1 MPQQRTKFQFPL
13 HPGVQGTDV
22 AQVQTILAELNF
34 SISSVELREQRFG
47 PSTADAV
54 SQWQQRQGLPADG
67 NLELEVLDKLWQE
80 GRKLPRTVQGSVTL
94 TDGTPVPNLRVVAID
109 RDFRAE
115 QVLGKARTD
124 DQGRYRIAYCAADAV
139 RAEKGSADVGIRVFA
154 ADGKT
159 LLRAPTSRDLVM
171 NAPVEAR
178 IDVTVNL
185 AEGAVPS
192 EFACIAAALQ
202 PLIDKVP
209 VADIGRDPASDE
221 GDFLARESGIDF
233 DRLAHFVV
241 AHRVEVET
249 KLPAEYFYALLR
261 EDGLFGVG
269 QDRPRAVLTPV
280 ELGTDTRAVLYEA
293 VLLQPDAAKAALQRA
308 VSRHLVDP
316 GPLERVNEI
325 QKRLQY
331 WNKEAQDYVQKGLPR
346 RILDVVDD
354 LLADGKAQDLLAVLG
369 PHDIGDL
376 PKLFESLDA
385 QGMFAAAAK
394 PAAAARLQLADLLGF
409 NVGLV
414 EEVTQGLG
422 ADAPEKVRKLAQL
435 ERKDWSEL
443 IERGNVRMGG
453 KAVDAKLARRQASVI
468 VRRFE
473 KRFPTAAL
481 SAQMARRKPKAVA
494 NHEKVVAFFDAHPDF
509 ELGQHKLQPF
519 LKAAGVDLKSVA
531 PEVVADIEKVQRMFR
546 LTGDYRKT
554 EGLIAAGYRSSA
566 DIVAAGKTR
575 FVAEARRGAGM
586 NTAEATQTFEV
597 AANQNLAAIMVATNL
612 RTGSLPS
619 ALEGE
624 SAQLLS
630 KQIKRIVAE
639 QPDLKSLFGSTDVC
653 ACRHCR
659 SIYGPAAYFADVMRF
674 LRNRLVRNTT
684 LPPGPS
690 TKTAKDVLFTRRPD
704 LGDIDLNC
712 ENAEV
717 PVPHIDIVCELL
729 EEAVAPDPGFGFNG
743 AVAAGKASAGILAA
757 IRAQGLELGDDAI
770 IYGPYIGSRFMLRD
784 KGITVAIDGPGPNW
798 KLRRLRQ
805 THGSPEERAASP
817 EYVNAAAYV
826 ALAAGKAAFG
836 LPFDFFHAE
845 TRAYL
850 SAAGVERADLMR
862 ALAVGGAPSADVI
875 AGESLSISA
884 AERSLIFLASVADQ
898 PAIWG
903 VAGPVAANAMRML
916 DVFTSRTGL
925 VYTEVEALLKGA
937 WVRSGVD
944 LYIRHLDNTCNLS
957 AKEIVNLDDT
967 GLDRIHRELRL
978 ARRTGLSVRDIDRL
992 AFAPRLGASDLG
1004 STALR
1009 ALPELQRL
1017 AADLKVDVGRLIT
1030 WLDRIPTDGD
1040 PSEHALLFQNPAATG
1055 PLDPGLTA
1063 AAVAANEAAEVAVP
1077 GSGRRLSDPLIAAD
1091 MAIAFGVTAA
1101 DLQLLL
1107 IHLSVAGLLG
1117 LNPPLTAIGLAAIY
1131 GRVGLARSLGLKMAD
1146 FLGLE
1151 RLCAIDPLASVANL
1165 SNFVDSARRVA
1176 ATGVPIPEL
1185 EYRLARRAAN
1195 LAVWDLADVAITPTL
1210 QGLRTALIAA
1220 SEANRSPYDISLT
1233 AFEQIG
1239 TLETLLQK
1247 QPTLDPN
1254 AVTELRKFLDPNFS
1268 TAVASTAV
1276 KSVIDVQLVGR
1287 VDAAALKAAIDSI
1300 AAAPGTEA
1308 QRKEKLDAL
1317 IEGLTDVSMLVRVIR
1332 ADTPTEI
1339 DAIGAKSAI
1348 DGSLKDRV
1356 DGVAIKAAIDAV
1368 FAAPGNDA
1376 PRKALLQALMQGLCD
1391 SARRDATFA
1400 AASGVLSALLRTS
1413 IEMAD
1418 VLLRGVRLVIGG
1430 VPTPLVDLLTQGD
1443 LADPAVV
1450 LSPAGTPNLYRSLC
1464 LAYAAAGL
1472 IAPFEP
1478 TPETVAFM
1486 LKNAVALGWL
1496 SLEGTPF
1503 EGPSPAPTAAMV
1515 ALADWLSL
1523 ADAFALIKRHP
1534 ATDVPGQPDQTVSAL
1549 SVFELALGAG
1559 PAKGPLLDALSIL
1572 SGWPRTLLGDIDS
1585 RLAWGLADY
1594 RRPSTWTASEKAVGL
1609 MHQLGVPLAE
1619 AVAYCAENLSDADRR
1634 NARRLLRAKYNPAD
1648 WLGALKALM
1657 DPIRERKRDALVA
1670 YLLAANPALT
1680 GKADIYDY
1688 FLTDTEWSAKMPS
1701 SRLVHA
1707 HSTLQ
1712 LFIRRCIE
1720 GLEPTAV
1727 ADLDG
1732 DADWSWWDWMKN
1744 YRVWEVGRKVFVE
1757 AQYYLRPEWRDDKTE
1772 GFADFET
1779 ALLQNEINDE
1789 NTSAA
1794 FEGYLDRLDQIAFLD
1809 VLATCYDF
1817 DAQNLH
1823 VFAAT
1828 KGGEPRTYFYRMLQR
1843 ERVWTSWR
1851 KIDLDIAGEHLIA
1864 FFRNKR
1870 LYLAWATFV
1879 EKGDD
1884 QQTST
1889 YPQPQSGQQPL
1900 PECQRWSEISLAV
1913 SEYTGK
1919 KWLPRRVPVDPVNTP
1934 MKPWSLD
1941 KKDIVLSV
1949 SPDPENFTVDVFWV
1963 WDANAYPYRIGSFL
1977 LTGCKGYPEAR
1988 QASGPSFNFLPRFKD
2003 TRLRGQRLVEQNQDS
2018 DDQLALQGVFSGANF
2033 QTLFGKTF
2041 GQTPAIFRVSYPF
2054 QASEIDRLLSVL
2066 LLYGSGYTVSA
2077 KYERRFI
2084 HLVFGTFMPFFFEDN
2099 RHGYVLVPGFYGAID
2114 RETGGRTTIKTFSNI
2129 RQLFV
2134 DVVAF
2139 ITKYLQLWAAAQ
2151 NDAERQAVIAQ
2162 LLADPEY
2169 ARILQEFD
2177 SYRQTQFG
2185 IVARNFY
2192 HPMACRLRERFF
2204 QGGVPA
2210 LLARKTQLEVGGF
2223 LFNDAVTGYAPDP
2236 IILPPYPKEEME
2248 FDRNSAYA
2256 DINWELAFH
2265 APHMIASKLMEEDTV
2280 ESFDAAETW
2289 LRYVFDPRGSS
2300 NEPAPTRYWNT
2311 KPFYLRTAAD
2321 YGQQVVAS
2329 IMDSL
2334 AHDPNGAVQTELA
2347 DAVLEWRR
2355 SPFKPYLVARSRTVA
2370 FQQAI
2375 VHLTAKL
2382 FIGRGDAYFRRDQ
2395 LEDLVMASLDYSRA
2409 ERLLGQRPQVVPPSV
2424 EVPPETYNQLEARL
2438 DLFGN
2443 ALCRLE
2449 NLLPDLSV
2457 LPHGGAELPPPSLS
2471 LESLYFCIPPS
2482 DKLYELWDKLEE
2494 RQFNLRNSR
2503 TIDGVERELSLFAP
2517 ALSVEALIQAAA
2529 SGLSVSAVLSSLS
2542 APRPPYRFR
2551 VMLRHAIELA
2561 DVAAA
2566 FSQKLEQALTARD
2579 GEGLQRLKAEQE
2591 GQLLKEQTAALQ
2603 QELLAAG
2610 KAIESAQKN
2619 RQMHQEIQ
2627 TFYAGRPYMNAWEIA
2642 ATVSYGASLA
2652 LQIVTAIG
2660 YAASGTISIA
2670 MPEFT
2675 FGAAGFGGSPVATVG
2690 KGGGTI
2696 SRGTNDLMVGV
2707 LSAISTALDKAGGM
2721 LNQQGNYLVRQE
2733 DWQNSARV
2741 AQREMER
2748 AEIEIKIAQIRQ
2760 TIASEQLLVHGI
2772 RRQQSAAE
2780 ETYLRTKFTNQELFD
2795 WLAGQLRG
2803 LSRQAFNL
2811 AFEAAR
2817 AAEHCYNFELGAIES
2832 FVRAGQWNDTRRGL
2846 LAAENLIADLRR
2858 MDSAYLQRN
2867 VRERELTEHLSL
2879 ARLDPTALTELR
2891 MSGRC
2896 VIQVPEAVFDLHHP
2910 GHYFRRI
2917 KALSITVPCVAGP
2930 YSSVPLK
2937 LTQTSNRIRVETGR
2951 RADPAPAGVNPDLF
2965 AYAENADGD
2974 SRFRYN
2980 VGAIQSIALSRGQ
2993 DDAGLFNLN
3002 FDDERYLPF
3011 EGSGVIGTYVLEL
3024 PPTLRPFDY
3033 GTISDVVLHFRY
3045 TARDGGGA
3053 LRTLASNTLRERLNV
3068 LALKAGRTG
3077 LFQAFDLRRDRPDV
3091 WNRLTTAGSA
3101 TVEITADDLPYF
3113 TRGHAAA
3120 IGMSRIVA
3128 RVDGTPANYG
3138 ITVSGNAVTLNPAAE
3153 PELAGLLA
3161 ASVNGVALETPLA
3174 LSAPLPSKLR
3184 ELIVIVNYSLNT

>member
-1 MPQQRTKFQFPL
+1 MRKQRTRFQVPL
-13 HPGVQGTDV
+13 RPGSRGADV
-22 AQVQTILAELNF
+22 AQAQTILAELGHVVAP
-34 SISSVELREQRFG
+34 IELREQRFG
-47 PSTADAV
+47 PSTSEAV
-54 SQWQQRQGLPADG
+54 SRWKGAHGLPIDSA
-67 NLELEVLDKLWQE
+67 LELDVLEQLWSE
-80 GRKLPRTVQGSVTL
+80 GRKLPRTVQGKVTL
-94 TDGTPVPNLRVVAID
+94 ADGTPVPNLRVVAID

-115 QVLGKARTD
+115 QILGEARTD
-124 DQGRYRIAYCAADAV
+124 DLGRYHIAYCAADAL
-139 RAEKGSADVGIRVFA
+139 RAEKGSADVGVRVFA
-154 ADGKT
+154 TDGKT
-159 LLRAPTSRDLVM
+159 LLWKPTSRDLVM

-178 IDVTVNL
+178 IELTVNL
-185 AEGAVPS
+185 PEGAVPS
-192 EFACIAAALQ
+192 EFARIAAAIQ
-202 PLIDKVP
+202 PLIEQVP
-209 VADIGRDPASDE
+209 VADISRDPSSDE

-241 AHRVEVET
+241 AHRVEAET

-293 VLLQPDAAKAALQRA
+293 VLLQTDAAKAAVERA
-308 VSRHLVDP
+308 VRRHLVDP
-316 GPLERVNEI
+316 GLLKRANEI
-325 QKRLQY
+325 HERLQH
-331 WNKEAQDYVQKGLPR
+331 WRQEALAYVQLALPR

-354 LLADGKAQDLLAVLG
+354 LLADGKAQDLLSVLG
-369 PHDIGDL
+369 PHDIGEL
-376 PKLFESLDA
+376 PQLFERLDA
-385 QGMFAAAAK
+385 QGAFAAAAK

-453 KAVDAKLARRQASVI
+453 KAVDPKLARRQASVI

-473 KRFPTAAL
+473 KRFPTAAF
-481 SAQMARRKPKAVA
+481 SAQFSRRKPKAVA
-494 NHEKVVAFFDAHPDF
+494 NYEKVVAFFDAHPNF

-519 LKAAGVDLKSVA
+519 LKAAGVDLKTLE
-531 PEVVADIEKVQRMFR
+531 PEVVADIEKMQRMFR

-554 EGLIAAGYRSSA
+554 EGLIAAGYRASA

-575 FVAEARRGAGM
+575 FVAEAHRSAGM
-586 NTAEATQTFEV
+586 STAEATKTFEI
-597 AANQNLAAIMVATNL
+597 AANQNLAAVMVATNL
-612 RTGSLPS
+612 RTLSFPS

-630 KQIKRIVAE
+630 KQIERIVAE

-690 TKTAKDVLFTRRPD
+690 TKTAKDVLFARRPD
-704 LGDIDLNC
+704 LGEIDLNC

-717 PVPHIDIVCELL
+717 PVPHIDIVSELL

-757 IRAQGLELGDDAI
+757 IRAQGFEVGDDAV
-770 IYGPYIGSRFMLRD
+770 IYGPYAGSRFMLRD
-784 KGITVAIDGPGPNW
+784 KGITVAVDGPGPNW

-850 SAAGVERADLMR
+850 SAAGIERADLMR
-862 ALAVGGAPSADVI
+862 ALATGGVPSANVI
-875 AGESLSISA
+875 AGEALGISA
-884 AERSLIFLASVADQ
+884 SEGSLIFSASVADQ

-903 VAGPVAANAMRML
+903 VAGPVAANAMRTL

-925 VYTEVEALLKGA
+925 VYTEVEALLIGA

-944 LYIRHLDNTCNLS
+944 LYIRQLDNTCNLS

-967 GLDRIHRELRL
+967 VLDRMHRELRL

-1004 STALR
+1004 NAALG

-1030 WLDRIPTDGD
+1030 WLDRIPTDGA

-1063 AAVAANEAAEVAVP
+1063 AAVAANEAAEIAVP
-1077 GSGRRLSDPLIAAD
+1077 GSGRRLSDPLIVAD
-1091 MAIAFGVTAA
+1091 VAVAFGVTTA

-1107 IHLSVAGLLG
+1107 SHLSVAAQLG
-1117 LNPPLTAIGLAAIY
+1117 VNPPLTAIGLAAIY
-1131 GRVGLARSLGLKMAD
+1131 GRVGLARALGVKVANY
-1146 FLGLE
+1146 LGLE
-1151 RLCAIDPLASVANL
+1151 RLCAIDPLANVTNL
-1165 SNFVDSARRVA
+1165 STFVDAAHRVA

-1195 LAVWDLADVAITPTL
+1195 LAVWDLADAAITPSL
-1210 QGLRTALIAA
+1210 QGVRTALVSA
-1220 SEANRSPYDISLT
+1220 SEANRSPYDASLT

-1239 TLETLLQK
+1239 AFEMLLQK
-1247 QPTLDPN
+1247 QPSL
-1254 AVTELRKFLDPNFS
+1254 
-1268 TAVASTAV
+1268 
-1276 KSVIDVQLVGR
+1276 
-1287 VDAAALKAAIDSI
+1287 DAAAI
-1300 AAAPGTEA
+1300 AALSE
-1308 QRKEKLDAL
+1308 L
-1317 IEGLTDVSMLVRVIR
+1317 IRT
-1332 ADTPTEI
+1332 DTPTA
-1339 DAIGAKSAI
+1339 AIGNAAKAVI
-1348 DGSLKDRV
+1348 DGPLADRV
-1356 DGVAIKAAIDAV
+1356 DGVAIKAAIDAIV
-1368 FAAPGNDA
+1368 AAPGADV
-1376 PRKALLQALMQGLCD
+1376 PRKALLQALMLGLCD
-1391 SARRDATFA
+1391 SVRREAAFA
-1400 AASGVLSALLRTS
+1400 AASGALSTLLRVNG
-1413 IEMAD
+1413 EMAD
-1418 VLLRGVRLVIGG
+1418 VLLRGVRIKIAA
-1430 VPTPLVDLLTQGD
+1430 VPTPLVDLLTQGA
-1443 LADPAVV
+1443 LANPAVV
-1450 LSPAGTPNLYRSLC
+1450 LSPAGTPDLYRALR
-1464 LAYAAAGL
+1464 LAHAVAGL

-1478 TPETVAFM
+1478 APETVAFM
-1486 LKNAVALGWL
+1486 LKNAAALGWL
-1496 SLEGTPF
+1496 ALDRTPF
-1503 EGPSPAPTAAMV
+1503 EGPSPAPAAAIV

-1523 ADAFALIKRHP
+1523 VDAFALIKRYP

-1549 SVFELALGAG
+1549 SVFELAFAAG
-1559 PAKGPLLDALSIL
+1559 PAKGSLLDALSIL
-1572 SGWPRTLLGDIDS
+1572 SGWPRTLLGDVDT
-1585 RLAWGLADY
+1585 RLAWVLADY
-1594 RRPSTWTASEKAVGL
+1594 RRPSTWSATERAAAL

-1619 AVAYCAENLSDADRR
+1619 AVAYCAESLTDADRR
-1634 NARRLLRAKYNPAD
+1634 NARRLLRARYNPAD

-1680 GKADIYDY
+1680 GKADLYDY

-1744 YRVWEVGRKVFVE
+1744 YRVSEVAKKVFVE

-1817 DAQNLH
+1817 DSQNLH

-1828 KGGEPRTYFYRMLQR
+1828 KGGEPRTYFHRMLQR

-1864 FFRNKR
+1864 FFRNRR
-1870 LYLAWATFV
+1870 LYLAWAMFV

-1884 QQTST
+1884 QQQAT
-1889 YPQPQSGQQPL
+1889 YPQPASGPQDL
-1900 PECQRWSEISLAV
+1900 PKSDRWSEISLAV

-1919 KWLPRRVPVDPVNTP
+1919 KWLPRRVSVDPVTTP
-1934 MKPWSLD
+1934 TKPWSLD

-2018 DDQLALQGVFSGANF
+2018 DDQLALQSVFSGGNF

-2041 GQTPAIFRVSYPF
+2041 GQIPAIFRVSYPF
-2054 QASEIDRLLSVL
+2054 QASEIDRFLST
-2066 LLYGSGYTVSA
+2066 LLYAA
-2077 KYERRFI
+2077 KYKYRELTY
-2084 HLVFGTFMPFFFEDN
+2084 LVFGTFMPFFFEDN
-2099 RHGYVLVPGFYGAID
+2099 RHGYVLIPGFYGAID
-2114 RETGGRTTIKTFSNI
+2114 RETGERSTIKTFSNI

-2134 DVVAF
+2134 DVVAL

-2151 NDAERQAVIAQ
+2151 TDAERQAVIAQ

-2177 SYRQTQFG
+2177 SYRKTQFG
-2185 IVARNFY
+2185 IVVHNFY

-2210 LLARKTQLEVGGF
+2210 LLARKTQLEVGSF
-2223 LFNDAVTGYAPDP
+2223 RFEDAITGYAPDP

-2248 FDRNSAYA
+2248 FDRGSAYA
-2256 DINWELAFH
+2256 DINWELALH

-2300 NEPAPTRYWNT
+2300 NDPAPKRYWNT

-2321 YGQQVVAS
+2321 YGRQVVTT
-2329 IMDSL
+2329 IMDRL
-2334 AHDPNGAVQTELA
+2334 AHDPNGAVETELA

-2355 SPFKPYLVARSRTVA
+2355 NPFKPYLVARSRTVA

-2409 ERLLGQRPQVVPPSV
+2409 ERLLGPRPQIVPAAA

-2457 LPHGGAELPPPSLS
+2457 LPHGGAELPPPPLS

-2503 TIDGVERELSLFAP
+2503 TIDGIERELSLFAP

-2566 FSQKLEQALTARD
+2566 FSQKLEQALTTRD
-2579 GEGLQRLKAEQE
+2579 SEGLQRLKAEHE
-2591 GQLLKEQTAALQ
+2591 GQLLKEQTTALQ

-2619 RQMHQEIQ
+2619 RQTHQETQ

-2642 ATVSYGASLA
+2642 ATVSYGLSFGLQALMVVGHVAAAGLA
-2652 LQIVTAIG
+2652 VVPDFMI
-2660 YAASGTISIA
+2660 
-2670 MPEFT
+2670 
-2675 FGAAGFGGSPVATVG
+2675 GAAGFGGSPTANAQIGG
-2690 KGGGTI
+2690 KNL
-2696 SRGTNDLMVGV
+2696 SEAASQAMVGAV
-2707 LSAISTALDKAGGM
+2707 NAAAAALDKAGSM

-2748 AEIEIKIAQIRQ
+2748 ADIEIKIAQIRQ
-2760 TIASEQLLVHGI
+2760 TIASEQLRVHSV

-2780 ETYLRTKFTNQELFD
+2780 ETYLRTKFTNRELFD
-2795 WLAGQLRG
+2795 WLAGELRT
-2803 LSRQAFNL
+2803 LSRQTYNL

-2817 AAEHCYNFELGAIES
+2817 AAERCFNFELGAIDP
-2832 FVRAGQWNDTRRGL
+2832 FVRTGQWNDTRRGL

-2896 VIQVPEAVFDLHHP
+2896 LIQVPEAVFDLHHP

-2917 KALSITVPCVAGP
+2917 KVLSITVPCVAGP

-2951 RADPAPAGVNPDLF
+2951 RTDPAPAGANADVY
-2965 AYAENADGD
+2965 AYAENPDGD

-3024 PPTLRPFDY
+3024 PQTLRPFDY

-3053 LRTLASNTLRERLNV
+3053 LRTLSANTLRERLNV
-3068 LALKAGRTG
+3068 LALKTGRTG

-3101 TVEITADDLPYF
+3101 TLEIAADDLPYF
-3113 TRGHAAA
+3113 TSGHATA
-3120 IGMSRIVA
+3120 ISATRIIA
-3128 RVDGTPANYG
+3128 RIDGGPPNYG
-3138 ITVSGNAVTLNPAAE
+3138 ITVGGNAVTLNPAPE
-3153 PELAGLLA
+3153 PELLGLH
-3161 ASVNGVALETPLA
+3161 ASAVNGVTIATPLA

-3184 ELIVIVNYSLNT
+3184 ELILIVNYSLTA

>member
-1 MPQQRTKFQFPL
+1 MTQQRAKFHFPL
-13 HPGVQGTDV
+13 HSGAQGADV
-22 AQVQTILAELNF
+22 AQAQTILVDLGFFIA
-34 SISSVELREQRFG
+34 SVELREQRFG
-47 PSTADAV
+47 PSTSEAV
-54 SQWQQRQGLPADG
+54 SRWKGSHGLPTDN
-67 NLELEVLDKLWQE
+67 NLELEVLEQLWSD
-80 GRKLPRTVQGSVTL
+80 GRKLPRTVQGKVTL
-94 TDGTPVPNLRVVAID
+94 ADGAPLPNLRVVAID

-115 QVLGKARTD
+115 QVLGEARTD

-139 RAEKGSADVGIRVFA
+139 RAEKGAADVGIRVFA
-154 ADGKT
+154 AEGKT

-185 AEGAVPS
+185 PEGAVPS
-192 EFACIAAALQ
+192 EFARIAAALP
-202 PLIDKVP
+202 PLIEKVP
-209 VADIGRDPASDE
+209 VADIGHDPASDE
-221 GDFLARESGIDF
+221 GDFLSRESGIDF

-241 AHRVEVET
+241 AHRVEAET

-293 VLLQPDAAKAALQRA
+293 VLLKADAAKAAVERA
-308 VSRHLVDP
+308 VRRHLVDP
-316 GPLERVNEI
+316 GLLKRTNEI
-325 QKRLQY
+325 HERLQH
-331 WNKEAQDYVQKGLPR
+331 WNKEALAYVQQALPR
-346 RILDVVDD
+346 RILDVLDD
-354 LLADGKAQDLLAVLG
+354 LLADGKAQDLLAVFG

-376 PKLFESLDA
+376 PKLFERLDA

-575 FVAEARRGAGM
+575 FVAEARRSTGM
-586 NTAEATQTFEV
+586 STAEATQTFEV

-630 KQIKRIVAE
+630 KQIERIVAE

-704 LGDIDLNC
+704 LGEIDLNC

-743 AVAAGKASAGILAA
+743 VVAAGKASAGILAA
-757 IRAQGLELGDDAI
+757 IRAQGLEVGDDAI
-770 IYGPYIGSRFMLRD
+770 IYGPYDPPSNNRFMLRD
-784 KGITVAIDGPGPNW
+784 KGITVAVDGPGPNW

-805 THGSPEERAASP
+805 THGSAEERAASP
-817 EYVNAAAYV
+817 EYVNTAAYA

-836 LPFDFFHAE
+836 LPLDLFHAE
-845 TRAYL
+845 TRAFL

-862 ALAVGGAPSADVI
+862 VLAVGGVPSADVI
-875 AGESLSISA
+875 AGEALGIA
-884 AERSLIFLASVADQ
+884 ASERNRIFSASVADQ

-967 GLDRIHRELRL
+967 VLDRMHRVLRL

-1004 STALR
+1004 GAALR

-1017 AADLKVDVGRLIT
+1017 AADLKVDVGRLVT

-1055 PLDPGLTA
+1055 PLDPGLSA
-1063 AAVAANEAAEVAVP
+1063 AAVAANEAAEIAVP
-1077 GSGRRLSDPLIAAD
+1077 GSGRRLSDPLIVAD
-1091 MAIAFGVTAA
+1091 VAVAFGVTTA

-1107 IHLSVAGLLG
+1107 SHLSIAALLG
-1117 LNPPLTAIGLAAIY
+1117 VNPPLTAIGLAAIY
-1131 GRVGLARSLGLKMAD
+1131 GRVGLARALGLKVAD
-1146 FLGLE
+1146 YLGLE
-1151 RLCAIDPLASVANL
+1151 RLCAIDPLASVTNL
-1165 SNFVDSARRVA
+1165 STFVDVARRVDA
-1176 ATGVPIPEL
+1176 AGVPIPEL

-1195 LAVWDLADVAITPTL
+1195 LAVWDLADAAITPAL
-1210 QGLRTALIAA
+1210 QGLRTALVGA
-1220 SEANRSPYDISLT
+1220 SEANHSPYDDSLT
-1233 AFEQIG
+1233 ALEQIG
-1239 TLETLLQK
+1239 AFETLLQK
-1247 QPTLDPN
+1247 QP
-1254 AVTELRKFLDPNFS
+1254 S
-1268 TAVASTAV
+1268 
-1276 KSVIDVQLVGR
+1276 I
-1287 VDAAALKAAIDSI
+1287 DAAAI
-1300 AAAPGTEA
+1300 AALSE
-1308 QRKEKLDAL
+1308 L
-1317 IEGLTDVSMLVRVIR
+1317 IRT
-1332 ADTPTEI
+1332 DTPTA
-1339 DAIGAKSAI
+1339 AIGNAAKTVV
-1348 DGSLKDRV
+1348 DGPLADRI

-1368 FAAPGNDA
+1368 VAAPGNDA

-1391 SARRDATFA
+1391 SARRDAAFT
-1400 AASGVLSALLRTS
+1400 AASSALSALLRVS
-1413 IEMAD
+1413 GEMAD
-1418 VLLRGVRLVIGG
+1418 VLLRGVRLTIGA
-1430 VPTPLVDLLTQGD
+1430 VPTPLVDLLTQGA
-1443 LADPAVV
+1443 LANPAVV
-1450 LSPAGTPNLYRSLC
+1450 LSAAGTPDLYRALR
-1464 LAYAAAGL
+1464 LAYAVAGL

-1478 TPETVAFM
+1478 TPETIAFM
-1486 LKNAVALGWL
+1486 LKNVVALGWL
-1496 SLEGTPF
+1496 ALDGTPF
-1503 EGPSPAPTAAMV
+1503 EGPSPAPAAATV

-1523 ADAFALIKRHP
+1523 VDAFAIIKRYP

-1572 SGWPRTLLGDIDS
+1572 SGWPRTLLGDVDT
-1585 RLAWGLADY
+1585 RLATVLADY
-1594 RRPSTWTASEKAVGL
+1594 RRPSTWSATERAVGL
-1609 MHQLGVPLAE
+1609 MHQLNVPLTE
-1619 AVAYCAENLSDADRR
+1619 AVAYCAENLTDADRR
-1634 NARRLLRAKYNPAD
+1634 NARRLLRARYNPVD
-1648 WLGALKALM
+1648 WLGALKVLM

-1670 YLLAANPALT
+1670 YLLAANPTLT
-1680 GKADIYDY
+1680 GKADLYDH

-1701 SRLVHA
+1701 SRLVQA

-1744 YRVWEVGRKVFVE
+1744 YRVWEVNRKVFVE

-1828 KGGEPRTYFYRMLQR
+1828 KGGEPRTYFHRMLQR

-1884 QQTST
+1884 QQQAT
-1889 YPQPQSGQQPL
+1889 YPQPASGPQDL
-1900 PECQRWSEISLAV
+1900 PKSERWTEISLAV

-1919 KWLPRRVPVDPVNTP
+1919 KWLPRRVSVDPVATP
-1934 MKPWSLD
+1934 TKTWSLD

-2054 QASEIDRLLSVL
+2054 QASEIDRFLST
-2066 LLYGSGYTVSA
+2066 LLYAA
-2077 KYERRFI
+2077 KYKYRELTN
-2084 HLVFGTFMPFFFEDN
+2084 LVFGTFMPFFFEDN
-2099 RHGYVLVPGFYGAID
+2099 RHGYVLIPGFYGSID
-2114 RETGGRTTIKTFSNI
+2114 RETGERSSIKTFSNI

-2134 DVVAF
+2134 DVAAL

-2151 NDAERQAVIAQ
+2151 TDAERQAVIAQ

-2177 SYRQTQFG
+2177 SYRKTQFG
-2185 IVARNFY
+2185 IVVHNFY

-2210 LLARKTQLEVGGF
+2210 LLARKTQLEVGSF
-2223 LFNDAVTGYAPDP
+2223 RFEDAVTGYAPDP

-2248 FDRNSAYA
+2248 FDRGSAYA
-2256 DINWELAFH
+2256 DINWELTFH

-2300 NEPAPTRYWNT
+2300 NDPAPKRYWNT

-2321 YGQQVVAS
+2321 YGRQVVAA
-2329 IMDSL
+2329 IMDRL
-2334 AHDPNGAVQTELA
+2334 AHDPNGAIETELA
-2347 DAVLEWRR
+2347 DAILEWRR

-2370 FQQAI
+2370 FQQAT
-2375 VHLTAKL
+2375 VHLTARL
-2382 FIGRGDAYFRRDQ
+2382 FLGRGDAYFRRDQ

-2409 ERLLGQRPQVVPPSV
+2409 ERLLGPRPQIVPPAA

-2457 LPHGGAELPPPSLS
+2457 LPHGGAELPPPPLS

-2517 ALSVEALIQAAA
+2517 PLSVEALIQAAA
-2529 SGLSVSAVLSSLS
+2529 SGLSISAVLAGLS

-2551 VMLRHAIELA
+2551 VMLRHAVELA

-2566 FSQKLEQALTARD
+2566 FSQKLEQALTERD
-2579 GEGLQRLKAEQE
+2579 GEGLQRLKAEHE

-2619 RQMHQEIQ
+2619 RQMHQETQ
-2627 TFYAGRPYMNAWEIA
+2627 TFYAGRPYMNDWEIA

-2660 YAASGTISIA
+2660 YAASGSISIA

-2675 FGAAGFGGSPVATVG
+2675 VGAAGFGGSPVATAG

-2748 AEIEIKIAQIRQ
+2748 ADIEIKIAQIRQ
-2760 TIASEQLLVHGI
+2760 TIASEQLRVHGV
-2772 RRQQSAAE
+2772 RRQQNAAE
-2780 ETYLRTKFTNQELFD
+2780 EAYLRTKFTNRELFD
-2795 WLAGQLRG
+2795 WRAGKLRG
-2803 LSRQAFNL
+2803 LSRQIYNL
-2811 AFEAAR
+2811 AFEAAI
-2817 AAEHCYNFELGAIES
+2817 AAQHCHNFELGAIDS
-2832 FVRAGQWNDTRRGL
+2832 IVRAGQWDDTRQGF

-2858 MDSAYLQRN
+2858 MESAYLQRN
-2867 VRERELTEHLSL
+2867 TRERELTEHLSL

-2896 VIQVPEAVFDLHHP
+2896 LIQVPEAVFDLHHP

-2951 RADPAPAGVNPDLF
+2951 RADPAPAGVNPDVF
-2965 AYAENADGD
+2965 AYAENPDGD

-3011 EGSGVIGTYVLEL
+3011 EGSGVIGTYALEL

-3053 LRTLASNTLRERLNV
+3053 LRTLASNTLRERLNM

-3077 LFQAFDLRRDRPDV
+3077 LFQAFDLRRDRPDL
-3091 WNRLTTAGSA
+3091 WNRLTTGGSA
-3101 TVEITADDLPYF
+3101 TLEISADDLPYF
-3113 TRGHAAA
+3113 TSGHAAA
-3120 IGMSRIVA
+3120 INATRIIA
-3128 RVDGTPANYG
+3128 RVDGAPPNYG
-3138 ITVSGNAVTLNPAAE
+3138 ITVGGNALTLNPAAE
-3153 PELAGLLA
+3153 PELSGLLA
-3161 ASVNGVALETPLA
+3161 ASVNGVALATPLV

-3184 ELIVIVNYSLNT
+3184 ELIVIVNYSLTI

>member
-1 MPQQRTKFQFPL
+1 MTQQRSKFQFPL
-13 HPGVQGTDV
+13 HPGAQGVDV
-22 AQVQTILAELNF
+22 AQAQTILVELDF
-34 SISSVELREQRFG
+34 SIASVELREQRFG

-54 SQWQQRQGLPADG
+54 SQWQQRQGLPTDG
-67 NLELEVLDKLWQE
+67 SLDMEALDRLWQE

-115 QVLGKARTD
+115 QVLGEARTD

-154 ADGKT
+154 PDGKT
-159 LLRAPTSRDLVM
+159 LLRAPTSRELVM

-178 IDVTVNL
+178 IDLTVSL
-185 AEGAVPS
+185 PEGAVPS
-192 EFACIAAALQ
+192 EFARITAEIQ
-202 PLIDKVP
+202 PLIGKVP
-209 VADIGRDPASDE
+209 VADIGRDPTSDE

-241 AHRVEVET
+241 AHRVEAET

-293 VLLQPDAAKAALQRA
+293 VLLKADAAKAAVERA
-308 VSRHLVDP
+308 VRRHLVDP
-316 GPLERVNEI
+316 GLLKRANEI
-325 QKRLQY
+325 HERLQHWY
-331 WNKEAQDYVQKGLPR
+331 KDALAYVQQALPR

-354 LLADGKAQDLLAVLG
+354 LLVGGKAKDLLSVLG
-369 PHDIGDL
+369 PHDVGDL
-376 PKLFESLDA
+376 PKLFERLDA
-385 QGMFAAAAK
+385 QGVFAAAAK

-473 KRFPTAAL
+473 KRFPTAAF
-481 SAQMARRKPKAVA
+481 SAQLARRKPKALA

-519 LKAAGVDLKSVA
+519 LKAAGVDLKTVA
-531 PEVVADIEKVQRMFR
+531 PEVIADIEKVQRMFR

-554 EGLIAAGYRSSA
+554 EGLIAAGYRASA

-575 FVAEARRGAGM
+575 FVAEARRSTGM
-586 NTAEATQTFEV
+586 STAEATKAFET

-630 KQIKRIVAE
+630 KQIERIVAE

-690 TKTAKDVLFTRRPD
+690 TKTAKDELFKRRPD
-704 LGDIDLNC
+704 LGEIDLNC
-712 ENAEV
+712 DNAEV
-717 PVPHIDIVCELL
+717 PVPHIDMVCELL
-729 EEAVAPDPGFGFNG
+729 EEAVAPDPGFGFSG
-743 AVAAGKASAGILAA
+743 AVAAGKVSAGILAT
-757 IRAQGLELGDDAI
+757 IRAQGLEVRDDAI
-770 IYGPYIGSRFMLRD
+770 IYGPYAGSRFMLRD

-826 ALAAGKAAFG
+826 ALAGGKAAFG

-862 ALAVGGAPSADVI
+862 ALATGGVPSADVI
-875 AGESLSISA
+875 AGEALGVSA
-884 AERSLIFLASVADQ
+884 SERNRIFSASVADQ

-903 VAGPVAANAMRML
+903 VAGPLAANSMRWV
-916 DVFTSRTGL
+916 DVFAVRTGL
-925 VYTEVEALLKGA
+925 QLAEIEWLLRGR

-944 LYIRHLDNTCNLS
+944 LYIRQLGKTELETRRPELAPVTDTACNLS
-957 AKEIVNLDDT
+957 AREIVNLDDAA
-967 GLDRIHRELRL
+967 LDRIHRELRL
-978 ARRTGLSVRDIDRL
+978 ARRTGLSVRDLDRL
-992 AFAPRLGASDLG
+992 AFAPRLGAADLG
-1004 STALR
+1004 NAALQ

-1055 PLDPGLTA
+1055 PLDPGLKAT
-1063 AAVAANEAAEVAVP
+1063 AVAANEAAEIAVP
-1077 GSGRRLSDPLIAAD
+1077 GSGRRLSDPLIVAD
-1091 MAIAFGVTAA
+1091 MAVAFGVTAA

-1107 IHLSVAGLLG
+1107 SHLSVAGLLG
-1117 LNPPLTAIGLAAIY
+1117 VNPPLTAIGLAAIY
-1131 GRVGLARSLGLKMAD
+1131 GRVGLARALGLKVAD
-1146 FLGLE
+1146 YLGLE
-1151 RLCAIDPLASVANL
+1151 RLCAIDPFASVANL
-1165 SNFVDSARRVA
+1165 STLVDSARRLA

-1185 EYRLARRAAN
+1185 EYRLARRATN
-1195 LAVWDLADVAITPTL
+1195 LAVWDLADVAITPSL
-1210 QGLRTALIAA
+1210 QGLRTALVAA
-1220 SEANRSPYDISLT
+1220 AEANRSPYDASLT

-1239 TLETLLQK
+1239 AFETLLQK
-1247 QPTLDPN
+1247 LPSL
-1254 AVTELRKFLDPNFS
+1254 
-1268 TAVASTAV
+1268 
-1276 KSVIDVQLVGR
+1276 
-1287 VDAAALKAAIDSI
+1287 DAAAI
-1300 AAAPGTEA
+1300 AALSEP
-1308 QRKEKLDAL
+1308 
-1317 IEGLTDVSMLVRVIR
+1317 IR
-1332 ADTPTEI
+1332 TDTPTA
-1339 DAIGAKSAI
+1339 AIGNAAKAVI
-1348 DGSLKDRV
+1348 DGPLADRV

-1368 FAAPGNDA
+1368 VAAPGNDA
-1376 PRKALLQALMQGLCD
+1376 LRKALLQALMQGLCD
-1391 SARRDATFA
+1391 RARRDAAFA
-1400 AASGVLSALLRTS
+1400 AASSVLSALLRAS
-1413 IEMAD
+1413 GEMAE
-1418 VLLRGVRLVIGG
+1418 VLLRGVRLKIAA
-1430 VPTPLVDLLTQGD
+1430 VPTPLVDLLTQGT
-1443 LADPAVV
+1443 LANPAVA
-1450 LSPAGTPNLYRSLC
+1450 LSPAGTPDLYRALR
-1464 LAYAAAGL
+1464 LAYSVAGL
-1472 IAPFEP
+1472 TAPFEP
-1478 TPETVAFM
+1478 TPETIAFM
-1486 LKNAVALGWL
+1486 LKNAAALGWL
-1496 SLEGTPF
+1496 ELDGTPF

-1515 ALADWLSL
+1515 ALVDWLSL
-1523 ADAFALIKRHP
+1523 VDAFALIKRYP

-1572 SGWPRTLLGDIDS
+1572 SGWPRTLLGDVDT
-1585 RLAWGLADY
+1585 RLARVLADY
-1594 RRPSTWTASEKAVGL
+1594 RRPSTWSETERAVGL

-1619 AVAYCAENLSDADRR
+1619 AVAYCAESLTDADRR
-1634 NARRLLRAKYNPAD
+1634 NARRLLRARYNPVD

-1657 DPIRERKRDALVA
+1657 DPIRERKRDALAA
-1670 YLLAANPALT
+1670 YLLAANPALS
-1680 GKADIYDY
+1680 GKADLYDY

-1732 DADWSWWDWMKN
+1732 DADWNWWEWMKN

-1757 AQYYLRPEWRDDKTE
+1757 AHYYLRPEWRDDKTE

-1828 KGGEPRTYFYRMLQR
+1828 KGGEPRTYFHRMLQR

-1884 QQTST
+1884 QQQAT
-1889 YPQPQSGQQPL
+1889 YPQPASGAQDL
-1900 PECQRWSEISLAV
+1900 PKSQRWSEISLAV

-1919 KWLPRRVPVDPVNTP
+1919 KWLPRRVSVDPVATP
-1934 MKPWSLD
+1934 TKTWSLD
-1941 KKDIVLSV
+1941 KKDIVLGV
-1949 SPDPENFTVDVFWV
+1949 SPDPENFTVDVFWI

-1988 QASGPSFNFLPRFKD
+1988 QASGPWFNFLPRFKD

-2066 LLYGSGYTVSA
+2066 LLYGSGYKASA
-2077 KYERRFI
+2077 EYDRRFFY
-2084 HLVFGTFMPFFFEDN
+2084 LVFGTFMPFFFEDN

-2114 RETGGRTTIKTFSNI
+2114 RETGERTTVKTFSNI

-2134 DVVAF
+2134 DVVAL

-2151 NDAERQAVIAQ
+2151 TDAERQAVIAQ

-2177 SYRQTQFG
+2177 SYRHTQFG
-2185 IVARNFY
+2185 IVVRNFY

-2210 LLARKTQLEVGGF
+2210 LLARKTQIEVGSF
-2223 LFNDAVTGYAPDP
+2223 RFEDASTGYAPDP
-2236 IILPPYPKEEME
+2236 IILPPYPREEME

-2256 DINWELAFH
+2256 DINWELTVH
-2265 APHMIASKLMEEDTV
+2265 APHMIASRLMEDDTV
-2280 ESFDAAETW
+2280 ESFDAAERW

-2300 NEPAPTRYWNT
+2300 NDPVPQRYWNT
-2311 KPFYLRTAAD
+2311 KPFYTRTATD
-2321 YGQQVVAS
+2321 YARQVVAA
-2329 IMDSL
+2329 IMDRL
-2334 AHDPNGAVQTELA
+2334 AHDPNGAVETELA
-2347 DAVLEWRR
+2347 DAILEWRR

-2409 ERLLGQRPQVVPPSV
+2409 ERLLGPRPHIVPPSID
-2424 EVPPETYNQLEARL
+2424 VPPETYNQLEARL

-2457 LPHGGAELPPPSLS
+2457 LPHGGAELPPPPLS

-2529 SGLSVSAVLSSLS
+2529 SGLSVSAILSGLS

-2579 GEGLQRLKAEQE
+2579 GEGLQRLKAEHE
-2591 GQLLKEQTAALQ
+2591 GQLLKEQATALQ

-2619 RQMHQEIQ
+2619 RQLHQETQ

-2642 ATVSYGASLA
+2642 ANISYGVSFA
-2652 LQIVTAIG
+2652 LQAVVAIG
-2660 YAASGTISIA
+2660 YAASGGLALVPSFMI
-2670 MPEFT
+2670 
-2675 FGAAGFGGSPVATVG
+2675 GAAGFGGSPTANAQTGGKDYSSSARDFVVG
-2690 KGGGTI
+2690 A
-2696 SRGTNDLMVGV
+2696 VGA
-2707 LSAISTALDKAGGM
+2707 LASAFDKAGSM
-2721 LNQQGNYLVRQE
+2721 LEHQGNYLVRQE

-2741 AQREMER
+2741 AQREVER
-2748 AEIEIKIAQIRQ
+2748 ADIEIKIAQIRQ
-2760 TIASEQLLVHGI
+2760 TIASEQLRVHGV

-2780 ETYLRTKFTNQELFD
+2780 EAYLRTKFTNQELFE

-2803 LSRQAFNL
+2803 LSRQVFNL

-2817 AAEHCYNFELGAIES
+2817 AAERCFNFELGAIES

-2846 LAAENLIADLRR
+2846 LGAENLIADLRR

-2930 YSSVPLK
+2930 YSSIPLK

-2951 RADPAPAGVNPDLF
+2951 KPGAANDLDAYTEDPA
-2965 AYAENADGD
+2965 GD
-2974 SRFRYN
+2974 QRFRYN

-3002 FDDERYLPF
+3002 FEDERYLPF

-3024 PPTLRPFDY
+3024 PQTLRPFDY

-3053 LRTLASNTLRERLNV
+3053 LRTLAANTLRERLNV
-3068 LALKAGRTG
+3068 LALKTGRTG

-3101 TVEITADDLPYF
+3101 TLEIAADDLPYF
-3113 TRGHAAA
+3113 TSGHAAA
-3120 IGMSRIVA
+3120 IGVTRIIA
-3128 RVDGTPANYG
+3128 RVDGAPPSYG
-3138 ITVSGNAVTLNPAAE
+3138 ITVGGNGVTLTPPPEAE
-3153 PELAGLLA
+3153 LSGLLSSA
-3161 ASVNGVALETPLA
+3161 VNGVALATPLA

-3184 ELIVIVNYSLNT
+3184 ELILIVNYSLTV

>member
-1 MPQQRTKFQFPL
+1 MTQQRSKFRFPL
-13 HPGVQGTDV
+13 HPGAQGTAV
-22 AQVQTILAELNF
+22 AQAQTILVELDF
-34 SISSVELREQRFG
+34 SIASVELREQRFG
-47 PSTADAV
+47 PSTAGAV
-54 SQWQQRQGLPADG
+54 SQWQQRQGLPIG
-67 NLELEVLDKLWQE
+67 GSLDIEALDRLWQE

-115 QVLGKARTD
+115 QVLGEARTD

-139 RAEKGSADVGIRVFA
+139 REEKGSADVGIRVFA
-154 ADGKT
+154 PDGKT
-159 LLRAPTSRDLVM
+159 LLRAPTSRELVM

-178 IDVTVNL
+178 IDLTVSL
-185 AEGAVPS
+185 PDGAVPS
-192 EFACIAAALQ
+192 EFARIAATIR
-202 PLIDKVP
+202 PLIGKVP
-209 VADIGRDPASDE
+209 VADIGRDPVSDE

-241 AHRVEVET
+241 AHRVEAET

-261 EDGLFGVG
+261 EDGLFGIG

-293 VLLQPDAAKAALQRA
+293 VLLKADAAKAAVKGASR
-308 VSRHLVDP
+308 RHLVDP
-316 GPLERVNEI
+316 VLLKRANEI
-325 QKRLQY
+325 HERLQH
-331 WNKEAQDYVQKGLPR
+331 WNEEALAYVQRALPR

-376 PKLFESLDA
+376 PRLFERLDA
-385 QGMFAAAAK
+385 QGLFGAAAG
-394 PAAAARLQLADLLGF
+394 PAAAARLQLADMLGF

-422 ADAPEKVRKLAQL
+422 VDAPEKVRKLAQL
-435 ERKDWSEL
+435 VRKDWSEL

-453 KAVDAKLARRQASVI
+453 KAVDVKLARRQASVI

-473 KRFPTAAL
+473 KRFPTTAL

-494 NHEKVVAFFDAHPDF
+494 NHDKVVAFFDAHPDF

-554 EGLIAAGYRSSA
+554 EGLISAGYRASA

-575 FVAEARRGAGM
+575 FVAEARRSTGM
-586 NTAEATQTFEV
+586 STAEATKTFET
-597 AANQNLAAIMVATNL
+597 AANQNLAAIMVAANL
-612 RTGSLPS
+612 RAGGLPS

-630 KQIKRIVAE
+630 KQIERIVAE

-690 TKTAKDVLFTRRPD
+690 TKTAKDELFKRRSD
-704 LGDIDLNC
+704 LGEIDLNC
-712 ENAEV
+712 DNAEV
-717 PVPHIDIVCELL
+717 PVPHIDMVCELL

-743 AVAAGKASAGILAA
+743 AVAAGNASTAILAA
-757 IRAQGLELGDDAI
+757 IRAQGLEVRDDAI
-770 IYGPYIGSRFMLRD
+770 VYGPYAGNRYMLRD

-805 THGSPEERAASP
+805 THGSAEERAASP

-862 ALAVGGAPSADVI
+862 ALATGGVPSADAI
-875 AGESLSISA
+875 AGEALGISA
-884 AERSLIFLASVADQ
+884 SERSLIFSASVVDQ
-898 PAIWG
+898 PGIWG
-903 VAGPVAANAMRML
+903 VAGPAAANTMRML

-925 VYTEVEALLKGA
+925 VYTEIEALLKGA
-937 WVRSGVD
+937 WIRSGVD

-967 GLDRIHRELRL
+967 ALDRIHRELRL

-1004 STALR
+1004 NAALR
-1009 ALPELQRL
+1009 ALPELRRL

-1063 AAVAANEAAEVAVP
+1063 AAVAANEAAESAVP
-1077 GSGRRLSDPLIAAD
+1077 GSGRRLSDPLIVAD
-1091 MAIAFGVTAA
+1091 MAVAFGVTAV

-1107 IHLSVAGLLG
+1107 SHLSVTGLLG
-1117 LNPPLTAIGLAAIY
+1117 VNPALTTAGLAATY
-1131 GRVGLARSLGLKMAD
+1131 GRVGLARALGLKLAD
-1146 FLGLE
+1146 YLGLE
-1151 RLCAIDPLASVANL
+1151 RLCATDPLASVANL
-1165 SNFVDSARRVA
+1165 SKVVDAARRVG
-1176 ATGVPIPEL
+1176 ATGVPVSEL
-1185 EYRLARRAAN
+1185 EYRLARRAPN
-1195 LAVWDLADVAITPTL
+1195 LAVWDLADVAITPSL

-1220 SEANRSPYDISLT
+1220 SEASRSPYDTSLT

-1239 TLETLLQK
+1239 TFETLLQK
-1247 QPTLDPN
+1247 QPSL
-1254 AVTELRKFLDPNFS
+1254 
-1268 TAVASTAV
+1268 
-1276 KSVIDVQLVGR
+1276 
-1287 VDAAALKAAIDSI
+1287 DAAAI
-1300 AAAPGTEA
+1300 AA
-1308 QRKEKLDAL
+1308 LSDL
-1317 IEGLTDVSMLVRVIR
+1317 IRT
-1332 ADTPTEI
+1332 DTPT
-1339 DAIGAKSAI
+1339 AAMGNTAKTVV
-1348 DGSLKDRV
+1348 DGQLAGRI

-1368 FAAPGNDA
+1368 VAAPGNDA
-1376 PRKALLQALMQGLCD
+1376 PRKALLQALMQGLSD
-1391 SARRDATFA
+1391 SARRDAALA
-1400 AASGVLSALLRTS
+1400 AASSALSAMLRVS
-1413 IEMAD
+1413 GEMAD
-1418 VLLRGVRLVIGG
+1418 VLLRGVRLTIVA
-1430 VPTPLVDLLTQGD
+1430 VPTPLVDLLTQGA
-1443 LADPAVV
+1443 LANPAVA
-1450 LSPAGTPNLYRSLC
+1450 LSPAVTPDLYRALR
-1464 LAYAAAGL
+1464 LAYAVAGL

-1478 TPETVAFM
+1478 TPNAVAFM
-1486 LKNAVALGWL
+1486 LKNAAALGWL
-1496 SLEGTPF
+1496 ALDGTPF
-1503 EGPSPAPTAAMV
+1503 EGPSPAPAAATV

-1523 ADAFALIKRHP
+1523 ADAVALIKRYP
-1534 ATDVPGQPDQTVSAL
+1534 ATDVPGQPGQTVSAL
-1549 SVFELALGAG
+1549 SVFEVAAGAG
-1559 PAKGPLLDALSIL
+1559 PAKGPLLDALSVL
-1572 SGWPRTLLGDIDS
+1572 SGWPRPLLGDVDT
-1585 RLAWGLADY
+1585 RLARVLADY
-1594 RRPSTWTASEKAVGL
+1594 RRPSTWSETERAVGL

-1619 AVAYCAENLSDADRR
+1619 AVAYGAETLTDADRR
-1634 NARRLLRAKYNPAD
+1634 NARRLLRARYDPVD
-1648 WLGALKALM
+1648 WPGALKALM
-1657 DPIRERKRDALVA
+1657 DPIRERKRDGLVA
-1670 YLLAANPALT
+1670 YLLAANPALG
-1680 GKADIYDY
+1680 GKADLYDY

-1732 DADWSWWDWMKN
+1732 DADWNWWEWMKN

-1757 AQYYLRPEWRDDKTE
+1757 AHYYLRPEWRDDKTE

-1828 KGGEPRTYFYRMLQR
+1828 KGGEPRTYFHRVLQR

-1884 QQTST
+1884 QQQAT
-1889 YPQPQSGQQPL
+1889 YPQPASGPQDL
-1900 PECQRWSEISLAV
+1900 PKSQRWSEISLAL

-1919 KWLPRRVPVDPVNTP
+1919 KWLPRRVSVDPVATP
-1934 MKPWSLD
+1934 KKTWSLD
-1941 KKDIVLSV
+1941 KKDVVLSV
-1949 SPDPENFTVDVFWV
+1949 SPDPENFTVDVFWT

-2003 TRLRGQRLVEQNQDS
+2003 TRLRGQRLVEQNEDN

-2054 QASEIDRLLSVL
+2054 QASEIDRFLSG
-2066 LLYGSGYTVSA
+2066 LLYAA
-2077 KYERRFI
+2077 KYKYRELTN
-2084 HLVFGTFMPFFFEDN
+2084 LVFGTFMPFFFEDN
-2099 RHGYVLVPGFYGAID
+2099 RHGYVLIPGFYGSID
-2114 RETGGRTTIKTFSNI
+2114 RETGERSTIKTFSNI

-2134 DVVAF
+2134 DVVAL

-2151 NDAERQAVIAQ
+2151 TDAERQAVIAQ

-2177 SYRQTQFG
+2177 SYRRTRFG
-2185 IVARNFY
+2185 IVVRNFY

-2210 LLARKTQLEVGGF
+2210 LLARKSQLEVGSF
-2223 LFNDAVTGYAPDP
+2223 RFENAVTGYAPDS
-2236 IILPPYPKEEME
+2236 IILPPYPREEME
-2248 FDRNSAYA
+2248 FDRGSAYA
-2256 DINWELAFH
+2256 DINWELALH
-2265 APHMIASKLMEEDTV
+2265 APHMIACKLMEGDTV

-2300 NEPAPTRYWNT
+2300 NDPAPKRYWNT
-2311 KPFYLRTAAD
+2311 KPFYTRTASD
-2321 YGQQVVAS
+2321 YARQLVTA
-2329 IMDSL
+2329 IMDRL
-2334 AHDPNGAVQTELA
+2334 AHDPNGAVETELA

-2375 VHLTAKL
+2375 VHLTTKL
-2382 FIGRGDAYFRRDQ
+2382 LIGRGDAYFRRDQ

-2409 ERLLGQRPQVVPPSV
+2409 ERLLGPRPQIVPPSV

-2457 LPHGGAELPPPSLS
+2457 LPHGGAELPPPPLS

-2529 SGLSVSAVLSSLS
+2529 SGLSVSAILSGLS

-2561 DVAAA
+2561 DVAVA

-2591 GQLLKEQTAALQ
+2591 VQILMEQTTALQ
-2603 QELLAAG
+2603 QEVLAAG
-2610 KAIESAQKN
+2610 KTIESAQKN
-2619 RQMHQEIQ
+2619 RQMHQETQ
-2627 TFYAGRPYMNAWEIA
+2627 SFYAGRPYMNAWEIA
-2642 ATVSYGASLA
+2642 ATAS
-2652 LQIVTAIG
+2652 
-2660 YAASGTISIA
+2660 YAASFALQVVMAVGYIA
-2670 MPEFT
+2670 AGGLALIPKFMI
-2675 FGAAGFGGSPVATVG
+2675 GAAGFGGSPTANAQT
-2690 KGGGTI
+2690 GGDQI
-2696 SRGTNDLMVGV
+2696 SQAARDAMVG
-2707 LSAISTALDKAGGM
+2707 AITATAGALDKAGSM
-2721 LNQQGNYLVRQE
+2721 LSQQGNYLVRQE

-2748 AEIEIKIAQIRQ
+2748 ADIEIKVAQIRQ
-2760 TIASEQLLVHGI
+2760 TIASEQLRVHEV

-2780 ETYLRTKFTNQELFD
+2780 EAYLRTKFTNRELFD

-2803 LSRQAFNL
+2803 LSRQVFNL

-2817 AAEHCYNFELGAIES
+2817 AAERCFNFELGAIDS
-2832 FVRAGQWNDTRRGL
+2832 FIRAGQWNDTRRGL

-2891 MSGRC
+2891 SSGRC

-2917 KALSITVPCVAGP
+2917 KALSVTVPCVAGP
-2930 YSSVPLK
+2930 YSSVSLK
-2937 LTQTSNRIRVETGR
+2937 LTQTSNRIRVEAGRKTG
-2951 RADPAPAGVNPDLF
+2951 AANDLDAYTEDPA
-2965 AYAENADGD
+2965 GD
-2974 SRFRYN
+2974 QRFRYN
-2980 VGAIQSIALSRGQ
+2980 VGATQSISLSRGQ

-3068 LALKAGRTG
+3068 LALKTGRTG
-3077 LFQAFDLRRDRPDV
+3077 LFQALDLRRDRPEV

-3101 TVEITADDLPYF
+3101 ALEITADDLPYF
-3113 TRGHAAA
+3113 TSGHAAA
-3120 IGMSRIVA
+3120 IGVARVIA
-3128 RVDGTPANYG
+3128 RVDGSPPSYG
-3138 ITVSGNAVTLNPAAE
+3138 IAVGGNGVTLTSPPEAE
-3153 PELAGLLA
+3153 LSGLLSSA
-3161 ASVNGVALETPLA
+3161 VNGVALSTPLA

-3184 ELIVIVNYSLNT
+3184 ELILIVNYSLTA